1 MAADTP
7 TGERAASALPSQL
20 FGVDRTVFTRLLDA
34 APDAMLVVDH
44 EGRIVVANVQAEGLF
59 AATRAMLCERGIED
73 LLPER
78 FRQVHAH
85 HRQRYFRQ
93 PRVRAMGSGQELLG
107 QRLDG
112 SEFPVEVSLSPLD
125 TDAGHWVVAAIR
137 DISARKEVE
146 HALAARNE
154 ELEQFSYI
162 ASHDLQAPLR
172 TLMSFAQLLKADCG
186 DDLSEDAS
194 QYLAFIDRG
203 AQQMQGLIQGLL
215 LYSRAGRFDTDY
227 AATELEPIW
236 QQVRAQQKKAIE
248 ASQAQVESAPL
259 PSWPVAP
266 DGLQML
272 LAALLDNALK
282 YPAEGEPPRVELR
295 ATIEGDT
302 LQLEMRDHGRG
313 LPEDLREAAFEPFRR
328 VHSDAGLPGAGLGL
342 ATARRIAERHGGRIW
357 AEAAEG
363 GGTRILC
370 RLPEAPG

>member
-172 TLMSFAQLLKADCG
+172 TIASF
-186 DDLSEDAS
+186 SE
-194 QYLAFIDRG
+194 
-203 AQQMQGLIQGLL
+203 LL
-215 LYSRAGRFDTDY
+215 LEAYGQELDEDGRSALRF
-227 AATELEPIW
+227 
-236 QQVRAQQKKAIE
+236 IE
-248 ASQAQVESAPL
+248 ASVQRMSALVRDLLDYSRIGQRSERRRVDTAALVAEVIADLRSAADAAGARFCIGEMPQL
-259 PSWPVAP
+259 TGHRTELRLLFQNLLANAVKFHAEGVAP
-266 DGLQML
+266 RIEL
-272 LAALLDNALK
+272 LAER
-282 YPAEGEPPRVELR
+282 AEGAWVFTVSDNGIGI
-295 ATIEGDT
+295 A
-302 LQLEMRDHGRG
+302 
-313 LPEDLREAAFEPFRR
+313 PEHRSKIFQAFQR
-328 VHSDAGLPGAGLGL
+328 VHPVERFEGTGIGL
-342 ATARRIAERHGGRIW
+342 AHCRKIVALHGGRIW
-357 AEAAEG
+357 VEPRPG
-363 GGTRILC
+363 GGSRFGFTIPDAAL
-370 RLPEAPG
+370 

>member
-1 MAADTP
+1 MAS
-7 TGERAASALPSQL
+7 GQEQGLI
-20 FGVDRTVFTRLLDA
+20 LLDA
-34 APDAMLVVDH
+34 Q
-44 EGRIVVANVQAEGLF
+44 G
-59 AATRAMLCERGIED
+59 
-73 LLPER
+73 
-78 FRQVHAH
+78 
-85 HRQRYFRQ
+85 
-93 PRVRAMGSGQELLG
+93 RVRAAEPAALRHLGLDAQATELPPALAIAVELARSELGAAPAQRRLPLPADSGYEAVLLATG
-107 QRLDG
+107 DAQL
-112 SEFPVEVSLSPLD
+112 SLLLRPA
-125 TDAGHWVVAAIR
+125 TAPAGGNADAGSHAGAEDPTALRAALEA
-137 DISARKEVE
+137 SQQ
-146 HALAARNE
+146 
-154 ELEQFSYI
+154 ELEQFAYTV
-162 ASHDLQAPLR
+162 SHDLQAPLR

-227 AATELEPIW
+227 GATELEPIW